1 MFIKHSLPTGRE
13 QEVRA
18 MARNASGQFVKGTS
32 GNPTGRPKQ
41 NEEAMEILKASIPEA
56 AQKLV
61 ELLKSDNEKIALQAA
76 IAIFDRVHGKPIQA
90 VNTQMEFFDER
101 IAMRAEIRAA
111 LVAQAEG
118 KLHRGE
124 CV

>member
-1 MFIKHSLPTGRE
+1 
-13 QEVRA
+13 
-18 MARNASGQFVKGTS
+18 MAKRNASGQFVKGTS

-56 AQKLV
+56 AQRLV

-118 KLHRGE
+118 KLHRGD